1 MLSSL
6 VERFGL
12 GRVDVAFIAL
22 LAFCLIL
29 TLGGINAAMEKRR
42 ALILQGGGRQVDISL
57 IRKQISDGDL
67 SSKKALF
74 YRKLPR

>member
-1 MLSSL
+1 MLRSL
-6 VERFGL
+6 FERFRF
-12 GRVDVAFIAL
+12 GRVDLAFIAL

-29 TLGGINAAMEKRR
+29 ALGGMNAALEKRR
-42 ALILQGGGRQVDISL
+42 ALILHSGGRQVDISL

-74 YRKLPR
+74 YKKLPR

>member
-1 MLSSL
+1 MLRSL
-6 VERFGL
+6 VGRFRF
-12 GRVDVAFIAL
+12 GRVDAAFIAL

-29 TLGGINAAMEKRR
+29 TLGGINAAMEKRK
-42 ALILQGGGRQVDISL
+42 ALILHGGGRQVDISL

-74 YRKLPR
+74 YQKLPR